1 MFVYNPLLERLLS
14 KAKSFVCPSDYLCRA
29 RALIAL
35 LLMGNQEVIVEPL
48 EQ

>member
-1 MFVYNPLLERLLS
+1 MYNLLLERPLS
-14 KAKSFVCPSDYLCRA
+14 EAKSFVCPSDYLYRA

-48 EQ
+48 DQ